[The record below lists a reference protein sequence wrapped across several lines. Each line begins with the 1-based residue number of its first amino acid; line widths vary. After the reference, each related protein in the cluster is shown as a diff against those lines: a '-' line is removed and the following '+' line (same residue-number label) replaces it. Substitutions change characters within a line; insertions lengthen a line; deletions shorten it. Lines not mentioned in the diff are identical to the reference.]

1 MSTTT
6 RKGHKK
12 AAEKGGKPQ
21 KVVLSNRQGR
31 RYNQI
36 NDKSGGKKGAHMK
49 TKKFTRKEIV
59 KDWKKNKLLYLMAVP
74 LIAFFIVFAYLPMG
88 GILMAFENYKQK
100 LGIFRSQ
107 GVGLENFKTFFN
119 RYLRGVSFGIRLC

>member
-1 MSTTT
+1 M
-6 RKGHKK
+6 
-12 AAEKGGKPQ
+12 
-21 KVVLSNRQGR
+21 VLSNRQGR

-88 GILMAFENYKQK
+88 GILMAFENYKPK
-100 LGIFRSQ
+100 LGILQKPMGRS
-107 GVGLENFKTFFN
+107 GKF
-119 RYLRGVSFGIRLC
+119 